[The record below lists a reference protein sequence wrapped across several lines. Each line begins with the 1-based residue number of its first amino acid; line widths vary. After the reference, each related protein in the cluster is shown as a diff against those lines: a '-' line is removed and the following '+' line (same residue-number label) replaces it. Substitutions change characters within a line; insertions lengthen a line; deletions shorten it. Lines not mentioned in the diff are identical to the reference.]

1 MPPENTR
8 LEEAGEWLPVAA
20 DDLRLADAALG
31 LEPPITGLALYH
43 AQQAA
48 EKALKAYLIFRGH
61 TFPFTH
67 NLTELARPLVD
78 LDTLLLAVAQ
88 PGLDLSDFATL
99 YRYPGEPELPTV
111 EQARPWVGAAR
122 AIRAAVEDRVRAQP
136 SESALGAQQDFKADL
151 SPEIEEGDRNQS

>member
-1 MPPENTR
+1 MQSDNTR
-8 LEEAGEWLPVAA
+8 REEASEWLRVAS

-48 EKALKAYLIFRGH
+48 EKALKEHLVFRGH

-67 NLTELARPLVD
+67 NLTQLARPLAD
-78 LDTLLLAVAQ
+78 LDADLLVVVQ

-99 YRYPGEPELPTV
+99 YRYPGEPQSPTV
-111 EQARPWVGAAR
+111 DQARPWIETAR
-122 AIRAAVEDRVRAQP
+122 TVYAAVESRVKARPLDSTPDAEP
-136 SESALGAQQDFKADL
+136 GA
-151 SPEIEEGDRNQS
+151 